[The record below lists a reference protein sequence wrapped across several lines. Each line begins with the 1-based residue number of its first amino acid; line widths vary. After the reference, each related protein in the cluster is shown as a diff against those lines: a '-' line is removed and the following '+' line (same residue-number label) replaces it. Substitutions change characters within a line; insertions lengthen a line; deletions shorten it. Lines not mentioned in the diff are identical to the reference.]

1 MRCKKKSLSGEL
13 SKLEPGG
20 TRHRSVPQ
28 RANHTPLQTFL
39 AQCTSLFFNNASLTC
54 ISTFFLDMY
63 PYFFFCVC
71 AIIIATL
78 YELCRLYCELHSCTI
93 RGTYQVT
100 QQQADSANV
109 KTLLF
114 CAVKVL
120 ATSCDADVLRKI
132 MHAYNIHDRAHRTSR
147 SSANKA
153 VFFPPA
159 FPGHTHSNCRNNQQ
173 S

>member
-1 MRCKKKSLSGEL
+1 MQKKACGGSLVTLSLEESGIAVCL
-13 SKLEPGG
+13 KEP
-20 TRHRSVPQ
+20 TIHRYKPSWYSVPVFSLTMFPW
-28 RANHTPLQTFL
+28 HV
-39 AQCTSLFFNNASLTC
+39 SLFFC
-54 ISTFFLDMY
+54 
-63 PYFFFCVC
+63 FFFWC
-71 AIIIATL
+71 AIIIAML

-120 ATSCDADVLRKI
+120 ATSCNADVLRKI

-159 FPGHTHSNCRNNQQ
+159 FLGHTHSNCRNNQQ